1 MSWDWN
7 SPIALGLFILMC
19 GGAVVLVGLG
29 IGLMTAGS
37 AKVVSARTRDNTT
50 AAATRRR

>member
-1 MSWDWN
+1 MSWDWS

-29 IGLMTAGS
+29 IALMSAGG
-37 AKVVSARTRDNTT
+37 AKVMSVMPGS
-50 AAATRRR
+50 RRR

>member
-1 MSWDWN
+1 MTWDWN

-29 IGLMTAGS
+29 IALMSAGG
-37 AKVVSARTRDNTT
+37 ARVMSVLPGNNS
-50 AAATRRR
+50 RRR